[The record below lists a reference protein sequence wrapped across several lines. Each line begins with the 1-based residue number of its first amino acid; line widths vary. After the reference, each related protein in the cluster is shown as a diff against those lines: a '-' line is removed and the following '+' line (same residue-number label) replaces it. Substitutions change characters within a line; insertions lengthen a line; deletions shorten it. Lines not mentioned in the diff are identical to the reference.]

1 MTDQIDTLCRAVE
14 ARAARSLESDL
25 KLRARWCAENRSTH
39 GPLGFKLADIAV
51 RHGLTIAQVKREW
64 RRVRAQPSGGTA
76 PTG

>member
-1 MTDQIDTLCRAVE
+1 MTDQIATLCRAVE
-14 ARAARSLESDL
+14 ARARRSLESDL

-64 RRVRAQPSGGTA
+64 RRVRHHQKQKKA